1 MKAPYG
7 IVEIA
12 RQQILGPEHMGSKAK
27 FWCQLESSE
36 RGRQARW
43 LFKHPQ
49 EHTGQ
54 HWAERIAAE
63 LAARLGIPHAP
74 VRLATY
80 EGARGSICKSFVRPD
95 APLFHGNELLSFFA
109 AGYDRKKKYG
119 QSDHNLKNIFL
130 LFDRLFSDPAA
141 RKRVRRQFAGYLVL
155 DALIGNTDRHHEN
168 WCATADLS
176 SGSWELA
183 PSFDHASSLGR
194 ELRDARRSRWLA
206 EGWVGRYARKGRSG
220 IFWSSRDRR
229 PPSPLNLVRLAAAR
243 HPTSFRRALRSVRQ
257 LPDASVREVINRV
270 PVAWMSQPAREFTTE
285 LVLYTQQQLA
295 EVRT

>member
-80 EGARGSICKSFVRPD
+80 EGARGSICKSFVRQTPRC
-95 APLFHGNELLSFFA
+95 S
-109 AGYDRKKKYG
+109 
-119 QSDHNLKNIFL
+119 
-130 LFDRLFSDPAA
+130 
-141 RKRVRRQFAGYLVL
+141 
-155 DALIGNTDRHHEN
+155 T
-168 WCATADLS
+168 ATSCCRS
-176 SGSWELA
+176 S
-183 PSFDHASSLGR
+183 PQDTI
-194 ELRDARRSRWLA
+194 ARRSMA
-206 EGWVGRYARKGRSG
+206 
-220 IFWSSRDRR
+220 
-229 PPSPLNLVRLAAAR
+229 
-243 HPTSFRRALRSVRQ
+243 
-257 LPDASVREVINRV
+257 NRI
-270 PVAWMSQPAREFTTE
+270 TI
-285 LVLYTQQQLA
+285 
-295 EVRT
+295 